1 MKYVSKCFNILIV
14 ARQTTNKG
22 GCTHGRYWRICNNR
36 HYFIRNWINYNCWIK
51 FRKINKVKEIIEF
64 ANIERVVIT
73 GVQEEI
79 TTLNQATDFLLSLGY
94 IVEEM

>member
-1 MKYVSKCFNILIV
+1 MNKYGIWNVKEDV
-14 ARQTTNKG
+14 QEVK
-22 GCTHGRYWRICNNR
+22 
-36 HYFIRNWINYNCWIK
+36 NYNA
-51 FRKINKVKEIIEF
+51 NQIIEF

>member
-1 MKYVSKCFNILIV
+1 MNKYGIWNVTEDVQEVK
-14 ARQTTNKG
+14 
-22 GCTHGRYWRICNNR
+22 
-36 HYFIRNWINYNCWIK
+36 NYNA
-51 FRKINKVKEIIEF
+51 NQIIEF

-79 TTLNQATDFLLSLGY
+79 TTLNQATDFLLLLGY

>member
-1 MKYVSKCFNILIV
+1 M
-14 ARQTTNKG
+14 
-22 GCTHGRYWRICNNR
+22 NN
-36 HYFIRNWINYNCWIK
+36 YGIWNVIEDVQEIRNYDANQ
-51 FRKINKVKEIIEF
+51 IIEF

-79 TTLNQATDFLLSLGY
+79 TTLNQATDFLLLLGY

>member
-1 MKYVSKCFNILIV
+1 M
-14 ARQTTNKG
+14 
-22 GCTHGRYWRICNNR
+22 NN
-36 HYFIRNWINYNCWIK
+36 YGIWNVTEDVQEVGNYDANQ
-51 FRKINKVKEIIEF
+51 IIEF

>member
-1 MKYVSKCFNILIV
+1 M
-14 ARQTTNKG
+14 
-22 GCTHGRYWRICNNR
+22 NN
-36 HYFIRNWINYNCWIK
+36 YGIWN
-51 FRKINKVKEIIEF
+51 VTEDVQIEF

>member
-1 MKYVSKCFNILIV
+1 M
-14 ARQTTNKG
+14 
-22 GCTHGRYWRICNNR
+22 NN
-36 HYFIRNWINYNCWIK
+36 YGIWNVTEDVQEVRNYDANQ
-51 FRKINKVKEIIEF
+51 IIEF

>member
-1 MKYVSKCFNILIV
+1 MNKYGIWN
-14 ARQTTNKG
+14 
-22 GCTHGRYWRICNNR
+22 
-36 HYFIRNWINYNCWIK
+36 
-51 FRKINKVKEIIEF
+51 VKEDVQEVKNYDANQIIEF

>member
-1 MKYVSKCFNILIV
+1 MNKYGIWNVTEDVQEVK
-14 ARQTTNKG
+14 
-22 GCTHGRYWRICNNR
+22 
-36 HYFIRNWINYNCWIK
+36 NYNA
-51 FRKINKVKEIIEF
+51 NQIIEF

-73 GVQEEI
+73 GEQEEI